1 MVKRQK
7 KGGGEK
13 WRKEEPKASDKDTSY
28 SMKIYFT
35 LSEDKFES
43 DYGCFAKYF
52 IDPKSTDTAKTSE
65 SFDDAATNGIYNHIY
80 GTPVKEDDAG

>member
-1 MVKRQK
+1 
-7 KGGGEK
+7 
-13 WRKEEPKASDKDTSY
+13 
-28 SMKIYFT
+28 MKIYFT

-52 IDPKSTDTAKTSE
+52 VDPKAQIRQNIGII
-65 SFDDAATNGIYNHIY
+65 DDAATNGIYNHIY

>member
-1 MVKRQK
+1 
-7 KGGGEK
+7 
-13 WRKEEPKASDKDTSY
+13 
-28 SMKIYFT
+28 MKIYFT

-52 IDPKSTDTAKTSE
+52 VDPKSTDTAKTSE

-80 GTPVKEDDAG
+80 ATPVK